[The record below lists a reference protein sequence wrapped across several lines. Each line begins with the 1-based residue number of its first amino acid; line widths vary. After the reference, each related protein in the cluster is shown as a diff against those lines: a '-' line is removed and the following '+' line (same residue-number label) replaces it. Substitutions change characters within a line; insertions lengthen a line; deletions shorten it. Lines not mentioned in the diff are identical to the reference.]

1 MCLNLMF
8 TGIFTIISRLLYCTY
23 WWCKHCYLKCYQP
36 VYIRGLYNVRYTTV
50 RCTPDLFGASFISVR
65 LKCIMFTFILYTV
78 ITRKLWN
85 RKTTL
90 FQYLSVFDVV
100 TKQLNHWLSEICLF
114 SLCTCCV
121 PSSLFY
127 RVSHETWQL
136 MNSLESRL
144 PITEFYGYD
153 CRYTERPIILD
164 YPRALTPKYA
174 HNTIQ

>member
-100 TKQLNHWLSEICLF
+100 TKQKVLLDTIKSLIKWNLSVFTVHL
-114 SLCTCCV
+114 LCPKLIVLQGV
-121 PSSLFY
+121 P
-127 RVSHETWQL
+127 RNMTVDE
-136 MNSLESRL
+136 
-144 PITEFYGYD
+144 
-153 CRYTERPIILD
+153 
-164 YPRALTPKYA
+164 
-174 HNTIQ
+174 